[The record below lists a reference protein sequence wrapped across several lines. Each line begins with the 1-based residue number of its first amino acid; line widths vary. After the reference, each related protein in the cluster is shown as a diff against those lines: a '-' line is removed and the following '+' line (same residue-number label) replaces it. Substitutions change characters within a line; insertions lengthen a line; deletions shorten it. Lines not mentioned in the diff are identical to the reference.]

1 MKFCEV
7 CAVKKVFC
15 GFFGVLLLGC
25 AVIFGAVG
33 YFSTALPER
42 VSVER
47 GRSFCVGT
55 WVQSTPLSAD
65 GAVRTAAVGE
75 QYRAQ
80 LRLAGLFPIKEVTVT
95 VTDRRAVMVCG
106 TPFGIKMYTD
116 GVLVVGLSD
125 VTTAAGRANPAA
137 SAGVRVGDVIVAV
150 NGQTVTSSKQV
161 SALIRQTVGGK
172 LTLRLRREGVT
183 FDATLTPAR
192 TEEGYQVGMWI
203 RDSAAGVG
211 TLTFYDPATGVFG
224 GLGHAIC
231 DVDTGQVMPLGSG
244 EVVPARVFGIVKGKS
259 GAPGELKGCFEPGTL
274 GQLRHNGAQGLYGTL
289 TVFPI
294 GAVSMPVAARQQVHT
309 GSAQIL
315 CTLDGTK
322 PQYYDVV
329 LEKVRTNSHS
339 ESRHMVV
346 RVTDPDLLESAGGI
360 VQGMS
365 GSPIIQDGRLVGAV
379 THVLV
384 DDPTRGY
391 GLFAQ
396 DMLALADTMAAQKD
410 AA

>member
-1 MKFCEV
+1 MKKLFYCFYGLL
-7 CAVKKVFC
+7 AV
-15 GFFGVLLLGC
+15 GC
-25 AVIFGAVG
+25 AVVLGGIG
-33 YFSTALPER
+33 YFDAVLPER

-47 GRSFCVGT
+47 GRAFCVGA
-55 WVQSTPLSAD
+55 WVQSTPLSSD
-65 GAVRTAAVGE
+65 GAVRTALVGE

-80 LRLAGLFPIKEVTVT
+80 LRLAGLFPVKEVTVT
-95 VTDRRAVMVCG
+95 VTDQRTVMVCG

-125 VTTAAGRANPAA
+125 VTTAAGSANPAA

-150 NGQTVTSSKQV
+150 NGQEVTTSRQV
-161 SALIRQTVGGK
+161 SHLIREGDGGR
-172 LTLRLRREGVT
+172 LALRLRRDGVV
-183 FDATLTPAR
+183 FDATVTPAR
-192 TEEGYQVGMWI
+192 TESGYQIGMWI

-211 TLTFYDPATGVFG
+211 TLTFYDPATGAFG
-224 GLGHAIC
+224 GLGHAVC

-259 GAPGELKGCFEPGTL
+259 GTPGELKGCFEPGTL
-274 GQLRHNGAQGLYGTL
+274 GQLRHNGTQGLYGTL

-294 GAVSMPVAARQQVHT
+294 GAVSMPVASRQQVHT
-309 GSAQIL
+309 GEAQIL

-322 PQYYDVV
+322 PQYYDVI
-329 LEKVRTNSHS
+329 LEKVRTNRYS

-346 RVTDPDLLESAGGI
+346 QVVDPDLLALTGGI

-379 THVLV
+379 THVLI

-391 GLFAQ
+391 GLLAE
-396 DMLALADTMAAQKD
+396 DMLEMADGVEKETNKD